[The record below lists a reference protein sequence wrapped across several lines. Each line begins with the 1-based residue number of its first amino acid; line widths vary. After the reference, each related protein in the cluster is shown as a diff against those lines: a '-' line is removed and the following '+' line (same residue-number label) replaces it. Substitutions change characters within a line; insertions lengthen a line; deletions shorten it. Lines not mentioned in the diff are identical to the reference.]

1 MSNLVELNNV
11 CKIFRIPHE
20 RRNTLKENF
29 LNFHRKVKIE
39 DFHALKNIN
48 LTINQGDFIGII
60 GRNGSGKSTLLKI
73 IANIYPPTSGK
84 VIVNG
89 SISPFLELGVGF
101 NGDLTARENVYL
113 NGVILGL
120 SRREI
125 DKKFKEIVN
134 YAELSDFMDM
144 KLKNFSSGM
153 QVRLAF
159 SVAIQAD
166 ADVYLCDEVL
176 AVGDISFQKK
186 CFNTFHDFKKAGKT
200 IIYVTHDLSSVKLF
214 CNKTALLD
222 HGEMLNFG
230 ETEEVVRKYLEVV
243 NG

>member
-1 MSNLVELNNV
+1 MDQIIEINDLS
-11 CKIFRIPHE
+11 KIFRIPHE

-29 LNFHRKVKIE
+29 LNFHRKVKFE
-39 DFHALKNIN
+39 DFYALKNIN
-48 LTINQGDFIGII
+48 LTVEKGDFIGII

-73 IANIYPPTSGK
+73 IANIYSPTIGK

-101 NGDLTARENVYL
+101 NGDLSARENVYL
-113 NGVILGL
+113 NGIILGL
-120 SRREI
+120 SRKEVDRKY
-125 DKKFKEIVN
+125 KKIVD
-134 YAELSDFMDM
+134 YAELADFMDM

-166 ADVYLCDEVL
+166 ADIYLCDEVL
-176 AVGDISFQKK
+176 AVGDASFQKK
-186 CFNTFHDFKKAGKT
+186 CYETFREFMKTGKT
-200 IIYVTHDLSSVKLF
+200 IIYVTHDLPSVKEF

-222 HGEMLNFG
+222 HGAILSFG
-230 ETEEVVRKYLEVV
+230 PTEEVVKKYLESLD
-243 NG
+243 G

>member
-1 MSNLVELNNV
+1 MTKLVELNNV
-11 CKIFRIPHE
+11 NKVFRIPHE
-20 RRNTLKENF
+20 RRNTLKESF
-29 LNFHRKVKIE
+29 LNFHRKIKIE
-39 DFHALKNIN
+39 DFHALKNISFS
-48 LTINQGDFIGII
+48 INKGDFIGII

-73 IANIYPPTSGK
+73 IANIYTPTSGE

-113 NGVILGL
+113 NGIILGL
-120 SRREI
+120 SRKEI
-125 DKKFKEIVN
+125 DKKFKEIVD

-176 AVGDISFQKK
+176 AVGDMSFQKK
-186 CFNTFHDFKKAGKT
+186 CFDTFHEFKKSGKT
-200 IIYVTHDLSSVKLF
+200 IIYVTHDLPSVKEF

-222 HGEMLNFG
+222 HGELSAFG
-230 ETEEVVRKYLEVV
+230 PTEEVVKKYLESQNV
-243 NG
+243 

>member
-214 CNKTALLD
+214 CNKSALLD

>member
-1 MSNLVELNNV
+1 MSQLLELNNV
-11 CKIFRIPHE
+11 NKIFRIPHE
-20 RRNTLKENF
+20 RRNTLKESF
-29 LNFHRKVKIE
+29 LNFHRKIKFE
-39 DFHALKNIN
+39 DFHALKNISFS
-48 LTINQGDFIGII
+48 IHKGDFIGII

-73 IANIYPPTSGK
+73 IANIYTPTSGK

-113 NGVILGL
+113 NGIILGL
-120 SRREI
+120 SRKEI
-125 DKKFKEIVN
+125 DKKFKEIVD

-166 ADVYLCDEVL
+166 ADIYLCDEVL
-176 AVGDISFQKK
+176 AVGDMSFQKK
-186 CFNTFHDFKKAGKT
+186 CFDTFHEFKKSGKT
-200 IIYVTHDLSSVKLF
+200 IIYVTHDLPSVKEF
-214 CNKTALLD
+214 CSKTVLLD
-222 HGEMLNFG
+222 HGEMLSYG
-230 ETEEVVRKYLEVV
+230 PTEDVVKKYLEILGV
-243 NG
+243 

>member
-1 MSNLVELNNV
+1 MPKLVELNNIN
-11 CKIFRIPHE
+11 KIFRIPHE

-73 IANIYPPTSGK
+73 IANIYTPTSGE
-84 VIVNG
+84 VVVNG

-101 NGDLTARENVYL
+101 NGDMTARENVYL
-113 NGVILGL
+113 NGIILGL
-120 SRREI
+120 SHKEI
-125 DKKFKEIVN
+125 DKKYKEIVK

-166 ADVYLCDEVL
+166 ADIYLCDEVL
-176 AVGDISFQKK
+176 AVGDMSFQKK
-186 CFNTFHDFKKAGKT
+186 CFDTFQEFKKAGKT
-200 IIYVTHDLSSVKLF
+200 IIYVTHDLPSVKEF

-222 HGEMLNFG
+222 HGEILTFG
-230 ETEEVVRKYLEVV
+230 PTEEVVKKYLQSLNV
-243 NG
+243 